1 MEPNDRLWIPLN
13 DFENFA
19 KHKLFENYK
28 RDCKNI
34 QDDHKLTALMDG
46 VFKDVC
52 ELQKKGLK
60 ESIRYIH
67 FFFLGSSI
75 IMDCNEIQVN
85 LFSKESYMDKK
96 EVMAIWNPDFI
107 LKYHMESVKSVDKL
121 ARQRVRGYSR
131 QQYMHFYL
139 YMDKNFGSMPSIIRK
154 IPNRFPCIR
163 TVVYVAST
171 EFTFYPN
178 IMIAEDLLVTEE
190 IKNCL
195 KLFEPNMHV
204 EEIILFDTR
213 TKTDKRYYVL
223 HIKEYGDMDC
233 VPEDKTIFKIKEN
246 EKSKYVIRQD
256 AFECIF
262 RRGIMG
268 VMVSEVEDE
277 GIEKICQKKTKSIL

>member
-1 MEPNDRLWIPLN
+1 MEPNDRIWIPPN

-60 ESIRYIH
+60 ESIRYVH

-96 EVMAIWNPDFI
+96 EAMAIWNPDFI

-131 QQYMHFYL
+131 QQYMQLKSWSYALYNLQIFNYL
-139 YMDKNFGSMPSIIRK
+139 HRVAPEITELDSFKVMNKDSQICMAFGGYMDRAVSVWPVKDAM
-154 IPNRFPCIR
+154 
-163 TVVYVAST
+163 
-171 EFTFYPN
+171 
-178 IMIAEDLLVTEE
+178 
-190 IKNCL
+190 
-195 KLFEPNMHV
+195 
-204 EEIILFDTR
+204 
-213 TKTDKRYYVL
+213 
-223 HIKEYGDMDC
+223 
-233 VPEDKTIFKIKEN
+233 EN
-246 EKSKYVIRQD
+246 
-256 AFECIF
+256 
-262 RRGIMG
+262 
-268 VMVSEVEDE
+268 
-277 GIEKICQKKTKSIL
+277 TL

>member
-1 MEPNDRLWIPLN
+1 M
-13 DFENFA
+13 
-19 KHKLFENYK
+19 
-28 RDCKNI
+28 
-34 QDDHKLTALMDG
+34 
-46 VFKDVC
+46 
-52 ELQKKGLK
+52 
-60 ESIRYIH
+60 RY
-67 FFFLGSSI
+67 
-75 IMDCNEIQVN
+75 
-85 LFSKESYMDKK
+85 
-96 EVMAIWNPDFI
+96 
-107 LKYHMESVKSVDKL
+107 
-121 ARQRVRGYSR
+121 
-131 QQYMHFYL
+131 FYL

-178 IMIAEDLLVTEE
+178 IMIAEDLLVSEK

-204 EEIILFDTR
+204 EEKILFDMR

-223 HIKEYGDMDC
+223 HVKEYEDINC